1 MKTSKVIHFDKL
13 VTLVIDKQEDNT
25 FVSVNWVRLIHLEG
39 MLQEEVDTLT
49 VKQAKEIEA
58 KYTKN
63 ENWQFS
69 QEDIEAIQEEVKTY
83 TVRKPVTLLIENTNV
98 LDYIDWLSIY
108 LTE

>member
-13 VTLVIDKQEDNT
+13 VTLVIDKQEDST

-98 LDYIDWLSIY
+98 LDYINWLSIY

>member
-13 VTLVIDKQEDNT
+13 VTLVIDKQEDCT

-69 QEDIEAIQEEVKTY
+69 QEDIEAIQEEVKAY
-83 TVRKPVTLLIENTNV
+83 TVRKPVTLLIGDTNV
-98 LDYIDWLSIY
+98 LDYINWLSIY

>member
-13 VTLVIDKQEDNT
+13 VTLVIDKQEDST

-83 TVRKPVTLLIENTNV
+83 TVRKPVTLLIGDTNV
-98 LDYIDWLSIY
+98 LDYINWLSIY

>member
-13 VTLVIDKQEDNT
+13 VTLVIDKQEDST

-69 QEDIEAIQEEVKTY
+69 QEDIEAIQEEIKTY
-83 TVRKPVTLLIENTNV
+83 TVRKPVTLLIGDTNV
-98 LDYIDWLSIY
+98 LDYINWLSIY

>member
-13 VTLVIDKQEDNT
+13 VTLVIDKQEDST

-98 LDYIDWLSIY
+98 LYYINWLSIY

>member
-13 VTLVIDKQEDNT
+13 VTLVIDKQEDST